1 MLKMEDCCIDGLLQ
15 GWLCKQASS
24 EETLSLPHRSCHQ
37 IIFYALISTFWVS
50 SSLMLAFQAWPS
62 WHSGYPLWPSFLVK
76 LLWHPLPIL
85 PFYCSI
91 EKLSSLPV
99 PHSGSFR
106 TVRWIQLIHSK
117 LHPIINNGTASSTPS
132 RGQWKLNLWRV
143 SGLSGGSYLM
153 AYSRKSSRKGDEG
166 IQELGTDSI

>member
-24 EETLSLPHRSCHQ
+24 EETLSPAPQ
-37 IIFYALISTFWVS
+37 ILSSDNFLCTDQYFLGLIFPYVSFPSLAL
-50 SSLMLAFQAWPS
+50 LAFR
-62 WHSGYPLWPSFLVK
+62 
-76 LLWHPLPIL
+76 
-85 PFYCSI
+85 
-91 EKLSSLPV
+91 LSSVAFLSCQTSLASFTYTPLLLLYRKTLFS
-99 PHSGSFR
+99 PCYSGSFR